1 MYRKEA
7 VFRGR
12 LVITGF
18 GSVGQGALPLLLRHI
33 EMRPAQ
39 LLVIDAHAGDA
50 PLAQALGVPYLTARL
65 REDNYRRV
73 LEPHL
78 GRGDFLL
85 NLSVEVSSTDLM
97 QHCREVGALYLDT
110 CTEPWPGS
118 CADASR
124 PAAERTNYA
133 LRERALA
140 LREPGAAPTAVMTHG
155 ANPGLVS
162 HFLKHALLSIAQDI
176 GTAGAVP
183 ASREDWARL
192 AQRLGIRAI
201 HIAERDTQW
210 SRERKGAGEFV
221 NTWSI
226 PGFIEESLQPSEL
239 GWGSHERRFPADGAR
254 HQSGCRASIYLDRP
268 GAATRV
274 RSWAPLAGPFHGFL
288 VTHAESMSIADYLT
302 LGDPLRPSYRPT
314 VLYAYHPCDDAVLSL
329 HELAGR
335 NWRPQAKHRHIR
347 DDIGSGR
354 DELGVLLMGHA
365 KNAYWFGSQLTVE
378 QARDACP
385 CNSATSLQV
394 AAGVMAGV
402 VWAIRNPHAGVVE
415 PEELPFDE
423 ILRLSKPY
431 LGELRGAYSDWSPLA
446 DRGWL
451 FEEDVD
457 RSDPWQFGNFR
468 VT

>member
-39 LLVIDAHAGDA
+39 VLVIDAHAGDA

-85 NLSVEVSSTDLM
+85 NLSVEVGSTALM
-97 QHCREVGALYLDT
+97 QHCREIGALYLDT

-118 CADASR
+118 AADASR
-124 PAAERTNYA
+124 PLAERTNYA
-133 LRERALA
+133 LREAALA
-140 LREPGAAPTAVMTHG
+140 LRQPGPSPTAVMTHG

-162 HFLKHALLSIAQDI
+162 HFLKQALLNIAQDT
-176 GTAGAVP
+176 GSGGATP

-201 HIAERDTQW
+201 HIAERDSQW
-210 SRERKGAGEFV
+210 SRDRKRPGEFV

-226 PGFIEESLQPSEL
+226 QGFIEESLQPSEL
-239 GWGSHERRFPADGAR
+239 GWGSHERRFPADGVR
-254 HQSGCRASIYLDRP
+254 HPSGCRASIYLKQP

-288 VTHAESMSIADYLT
+288 VTHAEAMSIADYLT
-302 LGDPLRPSYRPT
+302 LGDPVGPSYRPT

-329 HELAGR
+329 LELAGR
-335 NWRPQAKHRHIR
+335 NWRPQENQRRIR
-347 DDIGSGR
+347 DDIASGR

-365 KNAYWFGSQLTVE
+365 KNAYWFGSQLTVAE
-378 QARDACP
+378 ARAACP
-385 CNSATSLQV
+385 YNSATSLQV

-402 VWAIRNPHAGVVE
+402 IWAIRNPQAGVVE

-423 ILRLSKPY
+423 ILRLCEPY
-431 LGELRGAYSDWSPLA
+431 LGELHNAYSDWSPLA
-446 DRGWL
+446 ARGRL